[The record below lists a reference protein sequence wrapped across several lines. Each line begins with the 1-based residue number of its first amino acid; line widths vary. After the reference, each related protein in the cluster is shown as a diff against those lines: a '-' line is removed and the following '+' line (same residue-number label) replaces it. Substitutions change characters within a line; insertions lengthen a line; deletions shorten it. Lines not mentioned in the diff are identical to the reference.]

1 MRTPR
6 PHAPSKGIGT
16 LIGNGWLRESPRN
29 RMPAGAWDLRGK
41 SLLRKCLYM
50 PVPKEILA
58 ALPPAAL
65 GGAAR
70 PAPAPR
76 PVAEPVVA
84 PERRRPE
91 RDVRMMP
98 AVDPALVRRVVREQM
113 AAEAPARWESPVAL
127 GLLLLLAPPVGL
139 AMLWSSRRYSND
151 ARWALTTMTALGM
164 CLASA
169 VAITAL
175 ALR

>member
-41 SLLRKCLYM
+41 SLLRKCLYL
-50 PVPKEILA
+50 PVPKELLA
-58 ALPPAAL
+58 ALPPNAF
-65 GGAAR
+65 GGPAR
-70 PAPAPR
+70 PAPR
-76 PVAEPVVA
+76 PVPAPA
-84 PERRRPE
+84 ALPERRRPE
-91 RDVRMMP
+91 HDVRMLP

-113 AAEAPARWESPVAL
+113 AQESAPAGWESPVGL
-127 GLLLLLAPPVGL
+127 GLLLLLMPPIGL
-139 AMLWSSRRYSND
+139 AVLWSSRRYSSD

-164 CLASA
+164 CLVSA

>member
-16 LIGNGWLRESPRN
+16 LIGNGWLRESSRN

-50 PVPKEILA
+50 PVPKEVLA
-58 ALPPAAL
+58 ALPPAAF
-65 GGAAR
+65 GGPAR
-70 PAPAPR
+70 PAPAP
-76 PVAEPVVA
+76 VVA
-84 PERRRPE
+84 PVYPPERRRPE

-113 AAEAPARWESPVAL
+113 VAEAAPSRWESPVGL

-139 AMLWSSRRYSND
+139 AVLWSSRRYSND
-151 ARWALTTMTALGM
+151 ARWALTVMTGLM
-164 CLASA
+164 LCLVTTIVI
-169 VAITAL
+169 VAMVA
-175 ALR
+175 R